1 MYFRLILEE
10 ADNFHC
16 DRNDDPRNLN
26 PIGNEIKDFDDYN
39 GYDTYCNDTMN
50 GCKES
55 QDESDPETKNGEMS
69 YPKNNSKQN
78 VAFLE
83 NDVNDLRNLKNI
95 NGTKIVDKP
104 SIKNSRSLP
113 QISDIW

>member
-1 MYFRLILEE
+1 MKHLLVIL
-10 ADNFHC
+10 F
-16 DRNDDPRNLN
+16 LN
-26 PIGNEIKDFDDYN
+26 YVGIAMNRIHDIYLFTSKYIFALHEIQILPAFSYIIYN
-39 GYDTYCNDTMN
+39 YKSLHT
-50 GCKES
+50 
-55 QDESDPETKNGEMS
+55 
-69 YPKNNSKQN
+69 
-78 VAFLE
+78 FLE